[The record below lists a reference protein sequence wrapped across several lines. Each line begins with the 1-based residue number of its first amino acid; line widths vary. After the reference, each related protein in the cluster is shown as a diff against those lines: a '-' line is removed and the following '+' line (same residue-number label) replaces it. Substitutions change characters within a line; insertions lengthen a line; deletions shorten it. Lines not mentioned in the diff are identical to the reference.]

1 MKTETNRQFQ
11 LPLAELVDRLCV
23 DQIKEVLLSDNK
35 ESYGREMKQ
44 LEHDIDQILQEKDM
58 RCTARLLRV
67 VIVMAQMNLHIWHQK
82 DAMAGDAARYS
93 EFLKLAHQLNG
104 IRNRMK
110 NLLLEETGDR
120 EPSAKRSNTETDGLQ
135 GWDVS
140 I

>member
-1 MKTETNRQFQ
+1 MSTPTQRQFQ
-11 LPLAELVDRLCV
+11 LPLAELIDRLCV
-23 DQIKEVLLSDNK
+23 DQIKEVLLPGNK
-35 ESYGREMKQ
+35 ASYGLEMKQ
-44 LEHDIDQILQEKDM
+44 LEHDIDQIIQGKDL
-58 RCTARLLRV
+58 RLSARLLRE
-67 VIVMAQMNLHIWHQK
+67 VIVLAQMNLHIWYQK
-82 DAMAGDAARYS
+82 DAMAGDAVRYH

-104 IRNRMK
+104 IRNRIK